1 MKNIDLESIGFEDL
15 LKLQKTVN
23 KKVIGKRKN
32 ELGILFKELKKLEA
46 RKKALSQRIE
56 NLQEIIP
63 IKFFNESF
71 SRELEA
77 WSFFNI
83 DGDLRVYVYKNNK
96 TEKWMEI
103 NLENMEII
111 RNDGFIEEELNTILK
126 IIQSALNSDADN
138 QNEKTNKTGMTPS

>member
-1 MKNIDLESIGFEDL
+1 MKNIDLENMGFEDL

-32 ELGILFKELKKLEA
+32 ELGIIIKELKKLEA

-138 QNEKTNKTGMTPS
+138 QNEKTNKTA

>member
-1 MKNIDLESIGFEDL
+1 MKNIDLENMGFEDL
-15 LKLQKTVN
+15 VKLQTFVN
-23 KKVIGKRKN
+23 KKVIVKRKN
-32 ELGILFKELKKLEA
+32 ELGIIIKELKKLEA

-77 WSFFNI
+77 WYFFNI

-138 QNEKTNKTGMTPS
+138 QNEKTNKTA

>member
-1 MKNIDLESIGFEDL
+1 MKNIDLENMGFEDL
-15 LKLQKTVN
+15 VKLQTFVN
-23 KKVIGKRKN
+23 KKVIVKRKN
-32 ELGILFKELKKLEA
+32 ELGIIIKELKKLEA

-96 TEKWMEI
+96 TEKC
-103 NLENMEII
+103 LC
-111 RNDGFIEEELNTILK
+111 
-126 IIQSALNSDADN
+126 
-138 QNEKTNKTGMTPS
+138 

>member
-32 ELGILFKELKKLEA
+32 ELGIIIKELKKLEA

-138 QNEKTNKTGMTPS
+138 QNEKTNKTA

>member
-1 MKNIDLESIGFEDL
+1 MKNIDLENIVFEDL
-15 LKLQKTVN
+15 VKLQTFVN
-23 KKVIGKRKN
+23 KKVIVKRKN
-32 ELGILFKELKKLEA
+32 ELGIIIKELKKLEA

-138 QNEKTNKTGMTPS
+138 QNEKTNKTA

>member
-1 MKNIDLESIGFEDL
+1 MKNIDLENMGFEDL
-15 LKLQKTVN
+15 VKLQTFVN
-23 KKVIGKRKN
+23 KKVIVKRKN
-32 ELGILFKELKKLEA
+32 ELGIIIKELKKLEA
-46 RKKALSQRIE
+46 RKKASSQRIE

-138 QNEKTNKTGMTPS
+138 QNEKTNKTA

>member
-1 MKNIDLESIGFEDL
+1 MKNIDLENMGFEDL
-15 LKLQKTVN
+15 VKLQTFVN
-23 KKVIGKRKN
+23 KKVIVKRKN
-32 ELGILFKELKKLEA
+32 ELGIIIKELKKLEA

-103 NLENMEII
+103 NLENMGII

-138 QNEKTNKTGMTPS
+138 QNEKTNKTA

>member
-1 MKNIDLESIGFEDL
+1 MKNIDLENMGFEDL
-15 LKLQKTVN
+15 VKLQTFVN
-23 KKVIGKRKN
+23 KKVIVKRKN
-32 ELGILFKELKKLEA
+32 ELGIIIKELKKLEA
-46 RKKALSQRIE
+46 RKIALSQRIE

-77 WSFFNI
+77 WCFFNI

-138 QNEKTNKTGMTPS
+138 QNEKTNKTA

>member
-1 MKNIDLESIGFEDL
+1 MKNIDLENMGFEDL
-15 LKLQKTVN
+15 VKLQTFVN
-23 KKVIGKRKN
+23 KKVIVKRKN
-32 ELGILFKELKKLEA
+32 ELGIIIKELKKLEA

-71 SRELEA
+71 SRKLEA
-77 WSFFNI
+77 LSFFNI

-138 QNEKTNKTGMTPS
+138 QNEKTNKTA

>member
-1 MKNIDLESIGFEDL
+1 MKNIDLENMGFEDL
-15 LKLQKTVN
+15 VKLQTFVN
-23 KKVIGKRKN
+23 KKVIVKRKN
-32 ELGILFKELKKLEA
+32 ELGIIIKELKKLEA

-77 WSFFNI
+77 LSFFNI

-138 QNEKTNKTGMTPS
+138 QNEKTNKTA

>member
-1 MKNIDLESIGFEDL
+1 MKNIDLENMGFEDL

-138 QNEKTNKTGMTPS
+138 QNEKTNKTA

>member
-32 ELGILFKELKKLEA
+32 ELGILFKEVKKLEA
-46 RKKALSQRIE
+46 QKKVLNERIRKLQDIIPMKFFDEPFIKKLEALS
-56 NLQEIIP
+56 
-63 IKFFNESF
+63 FFTS
-71 SRELEA
+71 
-77 WSFFNI
+77 

-138 QNEKTNKTGMTPS
+138 QNEKTNKTA

>member
-1 MKNIDLESIGFEDL
+1 MKNIDLENMGFEDL
-15 LKLQKTVN
+15 VKLQTFVN
-23 KKVIGKRKN
+23 KKVIVKRKN
-32 ELGILFKELKKLEA
+32 ELGIIIKELKKLEA
-46 RKKALSQRIE
+46 RKKALSQMIE

-138 QNEKTNKTGMTPS
+138 QNEKTNKTA

>member
-138 QNEKTNKTGMTPS
+138 QNEKTNKTA